1 MQKFLSL
8 LLSLLLSVCILNAQ
22 SNSPGNDAA
31 LQLVNSNRAS
41 LGLSIE
47 DLSNV
52 IVSGTYYDNTTGLK
66 MVYLNQVYRGIP
78 LLNQMLVL
86 AFKEGKLVSQAGKF
100 NHGVEKFTGGK
111 NGIFSV
117 SAETAVQAAL
127 SDRGLAVTKMAVTL
141 AVKNDGR
148 YFEFNDM
155 GISRE
160 NITAELIWIPIEEE
174 VNHVNAVTKI
184 ELAWQVKL
192 VPKVTSDYWMI
203 SVNATDKRILDVDN

>member
-86 AFKEGKLVSQAGKF
+86 AFKEVVIPALA
-100 NHGVEKFTGGK
+100 
-111 NGIFSV
+111 I
-117 SAETAVQAAL
+117 ETVCC
-127 SDRGLAVTKMAVTL
+127 SM
-141 AVKNDGR
+141 
-148 YFEFNDM
+148 
-155 GISRE
+155 
-160 NITAELIWIPIEEE
+160 
-174 VNHVNAVTKI
+174 
-184 ELAWQVKL
+184 
-192 VPKVTSDYWMI
+192 TS
-203 SVNATDKRILDVDN
+203 